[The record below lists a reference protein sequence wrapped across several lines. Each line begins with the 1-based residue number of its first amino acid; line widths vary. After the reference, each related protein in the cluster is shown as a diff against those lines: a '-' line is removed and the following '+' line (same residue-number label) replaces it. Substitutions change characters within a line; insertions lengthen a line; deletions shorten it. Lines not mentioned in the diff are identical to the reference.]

1 MRGGRA
7 CKTESQLLSR
17 IRGAGKV
24 DEKKREQELKRA
36 HEVSKGR
43 ERWFWLIRQ
52 SQAVLKRTGGRIE
65 ELARVVR
72 I

>member
-1 MRGGRA
+1 M
-7 CKTESQLLSR
+7 ESQLLSR

-24 DEKKREQELKRA
+24 DEDKCEQELKWV

-43 ERWFWLIRQ
+43 EHWFWLIRQ
-52 SQAVLKRTGGRIE
+52 SQAVLKRTGGGME
-65 ELARVVR
+65 EPARVVR